1 MTTTTLAAPL
11 LVLYDYMPHRSKWK
25 VFRVQDAGGIDYLD
39 SRRTV
44 LEFDSLAQLR
54 SDLQHLYHRH
64 ALTFQWLDRCQEDGH
79 ELASARFGYWSR
91 DGTLAYV
98 LCNACQRQRVVAREA
113 WLTAQPAAVPA

>member
-1 MTTTTLAAPL
+1 M
-11 LVLYDYMPHRSKWK
+11 LYDYVQSRSQWK
-25 VFRVQDAGGIDYLD
+25 VCRVQDEEGIEYFD

-44 LEFDSLAQLR
+44 LAFESLAQLR
-54 SDLQHLYHRH
+54 SDLQHLHHRH
-64 ALTFQWLDRCQEDGH
+64 ALTFQRLDLCQEEGH